1 MKKISIVIP
10 AYNEEGNIRVI
21 AGVITDIFQPLAY
34 DYELIFVNDGST
46 DRTPDILHELS
57 REDGHIYYIELSRN
71 FGHQSALKAGMDCAR
86 GDCVI
91 TMDCDMQHPPHLI
104 NDMLAKWEE
113 GYDVVYTRRLEDKR
127 IPGFK
132 RMTSRAFYKFRNKIS
147 DIELEEGTADFRLV
161 DRRVAQVFSS
171 LTESDLFIR
180 GMIKWIGFKQYAIAY
195 EPGERFSGTTKYTVK
210 SMFNLALKGITSF
223 SVSPLYIAM
232 YIGFIMSVL
241 SSLYLPYVLY
251 SHFTGDTTSGWS
263 SIILTVV
270 FFGGIQ
276 LMILGILGIYLGR
289 LFIQSKNRP
298 NYIIKET
305 NLS

>member
-21 AGVITDIFQPLAY
+21 AEVITDIFQPLAY
-34 DYELIFVNDGST
+34 EYELIFVNDGSV
-46 DRTPDILHELS
+46 DHTPDILLELS
-57 REDGHIYYIELSRN
+57 QKDRHIYYIELSRN

-91 TMDCDMQHPPHLI
+91 TMDCDMQHPPCLI
-104 NDMLAKWEE
+104 NEMLAKWEE
-113 GYDVVYTRRLEDKR
+113 GYDVVYTRRLEDQRIPYFKR
-127 IPGFK
+127 I
-132 RMTSRAFYKFRNKIS
+132 TSRAFYRFRNKIS

-161 DRRVAQVFSS
+161 DRRVAQVVSS

-180 GMIKWIGFKQYAIAY
+180 GIIKWVGFKQYAIAY
-195 EPGERFSGTTKYTVK
+195 EPGERFSGTTKYTAK

-232 YIGFIMSVL
+232 YIGFAMSVL

-251 SHFTGDTTSGWS
+251 SYFTGDTISGWS
-263 SIILTVV
+263 SIMLTVV